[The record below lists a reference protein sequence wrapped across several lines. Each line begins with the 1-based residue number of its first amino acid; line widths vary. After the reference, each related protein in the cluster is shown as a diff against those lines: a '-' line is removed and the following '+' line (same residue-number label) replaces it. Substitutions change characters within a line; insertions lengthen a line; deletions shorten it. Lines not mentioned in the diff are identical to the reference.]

1 MIANHGQ
8 SKQYHHDK
16 IGVNS
21 RLDSIQAAIL
31 RCKLPHL
38 DEYIKH
44 RNMAASVYDEAF
56 ANVNWLEIP
65 ARDNNSTHVF
75 HQYTLKTKGVNRDE
89 LREYLKENG
98 VPAMVYYP
106 IPVHKQKAYDY
117 LDSKGMDFETTMGL
131 SETVISLPMHT
142 ELEEGQLDFI
152 IKTVKNFK

>member
-1 MIANHGQ
+1 
-8 SKQYHHDK
+8 
-16 IGVNS
+16 
-21 RLDSIQAAIL
+21 
-31 RCKLPHL
+31 
-38 DEYIKH
+38 
-44 RNMAASVYDEAF
+44 MAASVYDEAF

-65 ARDNNSTHVF
+65 VRDDNSTHVF

-117 LDSKGMDFETTMGL
+117 LDSKGIDFETTMRL

-142 ELEEGQLDFI
+142 ELEEEQLDFI